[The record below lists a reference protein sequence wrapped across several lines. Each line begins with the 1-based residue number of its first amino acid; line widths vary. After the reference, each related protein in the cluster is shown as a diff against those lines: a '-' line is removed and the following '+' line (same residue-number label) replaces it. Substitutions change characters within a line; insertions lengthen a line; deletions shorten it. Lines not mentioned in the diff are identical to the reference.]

1 MAKVRLAEEVRSE
14 QVHSGHAII
23 KNIPRSLIQPVEAR
37 ALSFFLSKY
46 ILGSNFGYL
55 ASFYSSCPNIEEQLS
70 ASIEAVGLASLSN
83 ELGSLELSERA
94 RKRYVH
100 AIQATNKV
108 LQDAAKA
115 RKDSTLI
122 AVLLLSLYEV
132 MTCTT
137 RPAMCLWE
145 NHVKGAMALIQLRGR
160 QQMQSQLG
168 LQLLNQATASVAIS
182 SHRRKSEVPPELVTL
197 VARALQHAP
206 EDDPSWSF
214 RLISMRSA
222 NLRAAIEK
230 GSLSD
235 PDVIIAAALELDR
248 DFVAWSRTLPPSW
261 QYETHFM
268 DQDNSNLVYEAR
280 YHLYPVYGMA
290 QGLNALRVSRLTLNE
305 LVWGQIFRHHASPL
319 LRSQDYT
326 TLINQ
331 VGSTITTLCSEI
343 CASVPQ
349 YVELPTVPSVSVSV
363 CQMRSPP
370 SDDTSDA
377 SSMPMVESSGSGFTH
392 SARSY
397 GIIMPLMAVAHCV
410 IPNKPRR
417 AWVIDRLQYISTHTK
432 NPQASLAL
440 DVLEGKIDGG
450 LRQVQ
455 CVLRKSNLHYC

>member
-1 MAKVRLAEEVRSE
+1 M
-14 QVHSGHAII
+14 I
-23 KNIPRSLIQPVEAR
+23 KSVPRSLIQPVEAR

-55 ASFYSSCPNIEEQLS
+55 ASFYSPYSDREEQLS

-122 AVLLLSLYEV
+122 AVLLLSLFEV

-137 RPAMCLWE
+137 RPAMCSWE
-145 NHVKGAMALIQLRGR
+145 NHVKGAMALIRLRGR
-160 QQMQSQLG
+160 QQMQNQLG
-168 LQLLNQATASVAIS
+168 LQLLNQATASVVIS
-182 SHRRKSEVPPELVTL
+182 SHRSKSEVPPELITL
-197 VARALQHAP
+197 VARGLQHAP

-230 GSLSD
+230 GDLCD
-235 PDVIIAAALELDR
+235 PDVIIAAALELDH

-261 QYETHFM
+261 QYESHFV
-268 DQDNSNLVYEAR
+268 DQANSNLVYEAC

-290 QGLNALRVSRLTLNE
+290 QGLNAWRVSRMVLNE
-305 LVWGQIFRHHASPL
+305 LVWEQVFRHHTSPFP
-319 LRSQDYT
+319 RSQDYT
-326 TLINQ
+326 TLISQ
-331 VGSTITTLCSEI
+331 VGSTLTTLCSDI

-363 CQMRSPP
+363 CQMQSLP
-370 SDDTSDA
+370 SDNISDA
-377 SSMPMVESSGSGFTH
+377 SSIPKAESSGSGFTH

-397 GIIMPLMAVAHCV
+397 GIIMPLMAVANCV

-417 AWVIDRLQYISTHTK
+417 AWVIDRLQYISTQMK

-440 DVLEGKIDGG
+440 EVLEGKFDAG
-450 LRQVQ
+450 LR
-455 CVLRKSNLHYC
+455 

>member
-1 MAKVRLAEEVRSE
+1 M
-14 QVHSGHAII
+14 I

-55 ASFYSSCPNIEEQLS
+55 ASFYSPYSDREEQLS

-100 AIQATNKV
+100 AIQATNKA
-108 LQDAAKA
+108 LQDAFKA

-122 AVLLLSLYEV
+122 AVLLLSLFEV

-145 NHVKGAMALIQLRGR
+145 NHVKGAMALIRLRGR

-182 SHRRKSEVPPELVTL
+182 FHRSKSEVPPELVTL
-197 VARALQHAP
+197 VTSGLLHAP
-206 EDDPSWSF
+206 KDDPSWSF

-230 GSLSD
+230 GSLCD
-235 PDVIIAAALELDR
+235 PDVIIAAALELDHE
-248 DFVAWSRTLPPSW
+248 FVAWSRTLPPSW
-261 QYETHFM
+261 QYESHFV
-268 DQDNSNLVYEAR
+268 DQANSNLVYEEC

-290 QGLNALRVSRLTLNE
+290 QGLNAWRVSRMVLNE
-305 LVWGQIFRHHASPL
+305 LVWEQVFRHHASPFPC
-319 LRSQDYT
+319 SQDYT
-326 TLINQ
+326 TLMSQ
-331 VGSTITTLCSEI
+331 VGSTLTTLCSDI

-349 YVELPTVPSVSVSV
+349 YVELPTVQSVSVSV
-363 CQMRSPP
+363 CRMQSPP
-370 SDDTSDA
+370 SDKTSDA
-377 SSMPMVESSGSGFTH
+377 SSIPVAKSSGSGFTH

-397 GIIMPLMAVAHCV
+397 GIIMPLVAVANCV
-410 IPNKPRR
+410 IPNKHRR
-417 AWVIDRLQYISTHTK
+417 AWVIDRLQYISTHMK

-440 DVLEGKIDGG
+440 EVLEGKFDAG
-450 LRQVQ
+450 LR
-455 CVLRKSNLHYC
+455 

>member
-1 MAKVRLAEEVRSE
+1 MVKSV
-14 QVHSGHAII
+14 
-23 KNIPRSLIQPVEAR
+23 PRSLIQPVEAR

-55 ASFYSSCPNIEEQLS
+55 ASFYSPYSDREEQLS

-100 AIQATNKV
+100 AIQATNKT
-108 LQDAAKA
+108 LQDAVKA

-145 NHVKGAMALIQLRGR
+145 SHVKGAMALIRLRGR

-168 LQLLNQATASVAIS
+168 LQLLNQASASVAIS
-182 SHRRKSEVPPELVTL
+182 SHRSRSEVPPELITL
-197 VARALQHAP
+197 VAHGLQHAH
-206 EDDPSWSF
+206 EDDPSWTF

-230 GSLSD
+230 GSLCD
-235 PDVIIAAALELDR
+235 PDVIIAAALELDH

-261 QYETHFM
+261 QYEAHFV
-268 DQDNSNLVYEAR
+268 DQDESNLVYEAC

-290 QGLNALRVSRLTLNE
+290 QGLNAWRVSRMNLNE
-305 LVWGQIFRHHASPL
+305 LVLEQVFRHHASPS

-326 TLINQ
+326 TLISQ
-331 VGSTITTLCSEI
+331 VGSTLTTLCSEI
-343 CASVPQ
+343 CASAPQ
-349 YVELPTVPSVSVSV
+349 YIELPTVPSVAVSV
-363 CQMRSPP
+363 CRMQSPP
-370 SDDTSDA
+370 SNNTSDA
-377 SSMPMVESSGSGFTH
+377 SSIPNAESSGSGFTH

-397 GIIMPLMAVAHCV
+397 GIIMPLMAVANCV
-410 IPNKPRR
+410 VPNKPRR
-417 AWVIDRLQYISTHTK
+417 AWVIDRLHYISTHMK

-440 DVLEGKIDGG
+440 EVLEGKFDAA
-450 LRQVQ
+450 LR
-455 CVLRKSNLHYC
+455 

>member
-1 MAKVRLAEEVRSE
+1 M
-14 QVHSGHAII
+14 I
-23 KNIPRSLIQPVEAR
+23 KSVPRSLIQPVEAR

-55 ASFYSSCPNIEEQLS
+55 ASVYSPYSDREEQLS

-100 AIQATNKV
+100 AIQATNKA
-108 LQDAAKA
+108 LQDAVKA

-145 NHVKGAMALIQLRGR
+145 NHVKGAMALIRLRGR

-168 LQLLNQATASVAIS
+168 LHLVNQASASIAVS
-182 SHRRKSEVPPELVTL
+182 SHRSKTEVPPELVTL
-197 VARALQHAP
+197 VAQGLQHAP

-230 GSLSD
+230 GSLCD
-235 PDVIIAAALELDR
+235 PAVIIAAALELDH

-261 QYETHFM
+261 QYETHCVDPAM
-268 DQDNSNLVYEAR
+268 SNLVYEAY
-280 YHLYPVYGMA
+280 YHLYPFYRVA
-290 QGLNALRVSRLTLNE
+290 QGLNAWRVSRMMLNE
-305 LVWGQIFRHHASPL
+305 LVWEQVFRHHASPFL
-319 LRSQDYT
+319 SSLDYT
-326 TLINQ
+326 TLISQ
-331 VGSTITTLCSEI
+331 VEPTITTLCSEI

-363 CQMRSPP
+363 CRMPSPP
-370 SDDTSDA
+370 SNNTSDA
-377 SSMPMVESSGSGFTH
+377 SSVPVAESSGSGFTH

-397 GIIMPLMAVAHCV
+397 GIIMPLMAVANCV

-417 AWVIDRLQYISTHTK
+417 AWVIDRLQYISTHMK

-440 DVLEGKIDGG
+440 EVLGGKFDAG
-450 LRQVQ
+450 LRQVERAS
-455 CVLRKSNLHYC
+455 RKASLQFC